1 MKRLFFMAS
10 AISLAIILMS
20 QTKKPVAGKSG
31 SGPGKGG
38 GSAASIARGKV
49 VYESTCLPCHQVD
62 GLGVP
67 NMNPPLSKTKWVLG
81 EKAKLAQIVLNGLPG
96 GQIDIDGDTFHNPM
110 PAQASVLSDQQIAD
124 VLTYVRNNFGNK
136 ASAVT
141 AAEVKVV
148 RGKVVK

>member
-1 MKRLFFMAS
+1 MKKLFFMAS
-10 AISLAIILMS
+10 AVSLAIVLMS
-20 QTKKPVAGKSG
+20 QTKKPAA

-38 GSAASIARGKV
+38 GLAASIARGQV
-49 VYESTCLPCHQVD
+49 VYQSTCLPCHQVD

-81 EKAKLAQIVLNGLPG
+81 DKAKLALIVLKGLPG

-110 PAQASVLSDQQIAD
+110 PAQASALSDQQIAD

-136 ASAVT
+136 ASSVT
-141 AAEVKVV
+141 AGEVKAA
-148 RGKVVK
+148 RGRIK

>member
-1 MKRLFFMAS
+1 MKKLFFMAS
-10 AISLAIILMS
+10 AVSLAIILMS
-20 QTKKPVAGKSG
+20 QTRKPAA

-38 GSAASIARGKV
+38 LAASIARGQV
-49 VYESTCLPCHQVD
+49 VYQSTCLPCHQVD

-81 EKAKLAQIVLNGLPG
+81 DKGKLALIVLKGLPG

-110 PAQASVLSDQQIAD
+110 PAQASALSDQQIAD

-141 AAEVKVV
+141 AGEVKAV
-148 RGKVVK
+148 RGKMK

>member
-1 MKRLFFMAS
+1 MAS
-10 AISLAIILMS
+10 AVSLAIVLMS
-20 QTKKPVAGKSG
+20 QTKKPVANKAG

-38 GSAASIARGKV
+38 GLAAAIARGKV
-49 VYESTCLPCHQVD
+49 VYESTCLPCHQAD

-67 NMNPPLSKTKWVLG
+67 NMNPPLSRTKWVLG
-81 EKAKLAQIVLNGLPG
+81 DKAKLAQIVLNGLPG

-136 ASAVT
+136 ASVVT
-141 AAEVKVV
+141 MAEVKAV
-148 RGKVVK
+148 RAKIK

>member
-1 MKRLFFMAS
+1 MA
-10 AISLAIILMS
+10 
-20 QTKKPVAGKSG
+20 QTKRPVTNKAGG
-31 SGPGKGG
+31 GPGGL
-38 GSAASIARGKV
+38 AASIARGKV

-81 EKAKLAQIVLNGLPG
+81 NKGQLAQIVLKGLPG

-141 AAEVKVV
+141 MVEVKAA
-148 RGKVVK
+148 RAKTK